1 MGHIN
6 TPLADK
12 AATSP
17 IKLEDTVSASGDAG
31 MVTLHVSN
39 ETFTNLASDGDYVV
53 PGTTRKGVTL
63 ATLFA
68 DGNIS
73 GVAGVA
79 VREEDSAFPAGGGV
93 VMAGVVNNRNF
104 GAFNSTNGDVL
115 PIMAG
120 DKGVAGTM
128 LMYDS
133 SLGGASSP
141 LVLEDDA
148 FQSAGALVMAGAVN
162 NRGITAFNAT
172 QGDAT
177 PLAVD
182 DYGRNV
188 NIPFA
193 PINNYVYGNIAP
205 ITATNTQL
213 VAAQGGSIRTYVTNL
228 SISNTGATTSLI
240 TITDGSGGAV
250 LWYTIAP
257 AGSGSNIQFTVPLR
271 TTANTALYV
280 TTGSASTTMYIS
292 MSGFT
297 AV

>member
-6 TPLADK
+6 TPVNSSNAILVGAK
-12 AATSP
+12 A
-17 IKLEDTVSASGDAG
+17 
-31 MVTLHVSN
+31 
-39 ETFTNLASDGDYVV
+39 
-53 PGTTRKGVTL
+53 
-63 ATLFA
+63 
-68 DGNIS
+68 
-73 GVAGVA
+73 
-79 VREEDSAFPAGGGV
+79 EDSAFANGDTV
-93 VMAGVVNNRNF
+93 IMAGAVNNRS
-104 GAFNSTNGDVL
+104 GVAFNSTQGDVTPHGVNDWGGQFIEYRADMVSNSNMNPNRL
-115 PIMAG
+115 EDAAFGAG
-120 DKGVAGTM
+120 DAVM
-128 LMYDS
+128 
-133 SLGGASSP
+133 
-141 LVLEDDA
+141 
-148 FQSAGALVMAGAVN
+148 MAGAVN

-172 QGDAT
+172 QGDVT
-177 PLAVD
+177 PIAVD
-182 DYGRNV
+182 DYGRSV
-188 NIPFA
+188 SIPFS

-205 ITATNTQL
+205 TTATNTQL